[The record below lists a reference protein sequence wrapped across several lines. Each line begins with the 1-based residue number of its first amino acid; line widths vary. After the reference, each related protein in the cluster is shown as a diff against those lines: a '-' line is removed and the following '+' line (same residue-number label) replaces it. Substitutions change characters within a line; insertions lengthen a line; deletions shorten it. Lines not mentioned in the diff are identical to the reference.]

1 MLAHR
6 QRRWPNIETAQ
17 CHVFAGGQQ
26 RRDIEHALVQCWP
39 IVSDAGPTLKQHNVT
54 CLLGGCLWRQ
64 SQCYYGVTDLIV
76 CIHLRLTLPLSQ
88 QRVIVVICSAHV
100 TANSQYQMLS
110 EMGHNRDVG
119 PALKQHWI
127 KVTCLL
133 V

>member
-6 QRRWPNIETAQ
+6 QRRWPNIKINTRAMSR
-17 CHVFAGGQQ
+17 VFWWVLMAPIAVLLQ
-26 RRDIEHALVQCWP
+26 RA
-39 IVSDAGPTLKQHNVT
+39 
-54 CLLGGCLWRQ
+54 
-64 SQCYYGVTDLIV
+64 
-76 CIHLRLTLPLSQ
+76 
-88 QRVIVVICSAHV
+88 IVVICSAHL

-127 KVTCLL
+127 EVTCLL